1 MRVELDGKFYS
12 LPETDES
19 KALLGELHA
28 HHVSVDVLTYLL
40 NAAGSRELDLWDRI
54 KSASLSYKK
63 TVT

>member
-1 MRVELDGKFYS
+1 LDGRFYS

-19 KALLGELHA
+19 KALIGELHA

-54 KSASLSYKK
+54 KSASISYKK

>member
-1 MRVELDGKFYS
+1 MRVELDGRFYS

-19 KALLGELHA
+19 KALIGELHA